1 MSPSQ
6 PTETPNDS
14 IMQHV
19 EYVQHRYENY
29 LLSKP
34 HVIGVG
40 VGYACCRGETTPEL
54 AVVVMV
60 DQKLP
65 NEALAPADRLP
76 SRLEGVRV
84 DVQEMGQFSAQS
96 GAIGDQPSA

>member
-1 MSPSQ
+1 MFSQ
-6 PTETPNDS
+6 STETPDDAA
-14 IMQHV
+14 MQHV
-19 EYVQHRYENY
+19 QYVQQRYENY

-34 HVIGVG
+34 HVVGVG
-40 VGYACCRGETTPEL
+40 VGYARRHGEQTPEL

-65 NEALAPADRLP
+65 NELLPPADRLP
-76 SRLEGVRV
+76 SQLEGVRV

-96 GAIGDQPSA
+96 GVSGEQPSA

>member
-1 MSPSQ
+1 MGPSQ
-6 PTETPNDS
+6 PTETPDDE

-19 EYVQHRYENY
+19 TYVQQRYENY

-34 HVIGVG
+34 HVVG
-40 VGYACCRGETTPEL
+40 VGIGYAAAHGEQTPEL

-65 NEALAPADRLP
+65 NEALPPADRLP
-76 SRLEGVRV
+76 SRLEGVRI
-84 DVQEMGQFSAQS
+84 DVQEMGQFTAQS
-96 GAIGDQPSA
+96 GANGEQPSV